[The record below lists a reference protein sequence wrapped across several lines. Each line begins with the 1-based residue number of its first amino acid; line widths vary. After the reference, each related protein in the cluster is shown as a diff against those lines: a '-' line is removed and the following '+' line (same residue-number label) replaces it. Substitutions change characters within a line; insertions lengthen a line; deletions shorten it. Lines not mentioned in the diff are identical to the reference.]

1 MRKVGPTFYLEGGT
15 RPYQED
21 GEVPRMFDGRIHY
34 QGGEGQDWCEFER
47 TLKGEHCTEE
57 SEIRLD
63 GLLLCETH
71 ARELILE
78 ERVAYWRAMLA
89 HIELWSREART
100 RGREDIVDLLEIERS
115 RASAALERCLGE
127 LERAAV
133 TLASSN
139 GRDGN
144 GKGRD
149 GRGRDGRVIPLWPP
163 LLPLLF

>member
-1 MRKVGPTFYLEGGT
+1 
-15 RPYQED
+15 
-21 GEVPRMFDGRIHY
+21 MFDGLIHY
-34 QGGEGQDWCEFER
+34 QGNEGQYWCEFER
-47 TLKGEHCTEE
+47 ALKGEYCGQRGQL
-57 SEIRLD
+57 RLD

-71 ARELILE
+71 ARQLRLE
-78 ERVAYWRAMLA
+78 ERVAYCRAMLA

-149 GRGRDGRVIPLWPP
+149 GRGRDGRVIP
-163 LLPLLF
+163 

>member
-1 MRKVGPTFYLEGGT
+1 
-15 RPYQED
+15 
-21 GEVPRMFDGRIHY
+21 MFDGRIHY

-57 SEIRLD
+57 SEITLD

-100 RGREDIVDLLEIERS
+100 RGREDIVGLLGIERS
-115 RASAALERCLGE
+115 RASAALERILLLEE

-133 TLASSN
+133 TLALGN

-144 GKGRD
+144 GKGAD

-163 LLPLLF
+163 LLPLLFFINITVGGYPL